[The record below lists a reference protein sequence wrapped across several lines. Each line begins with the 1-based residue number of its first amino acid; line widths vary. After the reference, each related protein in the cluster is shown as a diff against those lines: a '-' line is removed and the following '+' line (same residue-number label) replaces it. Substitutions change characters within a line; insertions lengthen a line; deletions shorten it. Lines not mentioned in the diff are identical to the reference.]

1 MRSTWAKDWRGSK
14 EDSAIIVM
22 LDIETIKERLDY
34 DAYYEARL
42 KVVERN
48 GDERYC
54 LCPFH
59 DDSQPSFNY
68 NIEKRVW
75 YCHSCGEGGDVFRF
89 HMKYRNCDFNTAFK
103 ELSQLV
109 GGVGMGAGSRSHLRV
124 VKPESKDLEPE
135 PETEESQKPLPPE
148 LADKPHEALLKKEK
162 VLQSLQEVRGWTLE
176 SVKRF
181 HLGYVAYSED
191 NRRITI
197 PVYDADGNLVNV
209 RYYKPRAKAQ
219 EMKIYSYQEFK
230 CEQCG
235 HVFTKPLYIKKE
247 RACPKCKALKPT
259 PVGYGKGRLWPI
271 EQLKLDELV
280 IFEGEPDTILACQMG
295 LPGITQTAGAKNFN
309 PKWAELFRG
318 KRVWICYDNDKAGR
332 EGIDRAGKILA
343 PVAEV
348 RVITLPV
355 TGDGED
361 FTDWVLRYGGTAEA
375 FRELMAQAPKY
386 EPPADEAAEAAEV
399 PIEEQINSLPP
410 DIDWEEHQ
418 AAWKRLIRSLV
429 KKRPA
434 AREQYIKLIKER
446 FKLGAKVIRDEIKA
460 EELAMKVEPP
470 IPAPLETPRQ
480 TSFVLAQ
487 DMVDGVF
494 HYGIWLPTNKGEF
507 VFRLVTSERKLLE
520 APEDAQAYQL
530 PKDFAR
536 WSVDSATP
544 YNVFEWLAGK
554 AEVDAVELFVEIRE
568 FIRKYMWYPDE
579 RTYTLLAVWIMQ
591 TYVFMLFDQLPYL
604 ALVGTKRA
612 GKTRLFEILEML
624 CFNARLASSVTDA
637 YLFRSV
643 EVDRTTLLVD
653 EADQLRSAPKDAMNE
668 KLEIIRS
675 GYRRSGSVGRIEGDD
690 RARVDFSTYS
700 MKAIANVSGLE
711 DALEDRT
718 ISLPVERKPK
728 EVRVAKL
735 VHRKV
740 QRQAQVMRNKLY
752 CFGLQYAGRLAELY
766 DTVEVEGVDDREAEI
781 WSGPACIARLLGDDI
796 VDIITSL
803 AQENSSRKALREGM
817 ESTEAQEIMA
827 IWTVANEEPNIV
839 AGVRKWFQAG
849 RIRQAVQDQLGWDSY
864 SYQRLSVDLVKLRI
878 IDDSPE
884 FKQRFRVTQE
894 ITDKANRTR
903 TRKCQVMCY
912 WLQRDRI
919 IKAAERF
926 GVELQQAEQLSQSSL
941 VNDDDAPY

>member
-1 MRSTWAKDWRGSK
+1 MVDV
-14 EDSAIIVM
+14 EAIKQRI
-22 LDIETIKERLDY
+22 DY
-34 DAYYEARL
+34 DSYFGARL
-42 KVVERN
+42 KVIRHR
-48 GDERYC
+48 GDERDC

-59 DDSQPSFNY
+59 DDTEPSFNY
-68 NIEKRVW
+68 NAKTGLW
-75 YCHSCGEGGDVFRF
+75 KCHACGEGGDILQF
-89 HMKYRNCDFNTAFK
+89 HMKFHRCDFKTALQELAGNTTNADF
-103 ELSQLV
+103 
-109 GGVGMGAGSRSHLRV
+109 RRHLRV
-124 VKPESKDLEPE
+124 VKPENTNAQSEFEEPCR
-135 PETEESQKPLPPE
+135 PLPPE
-148 LADKPHEALLKKEK
+148 LADKPHEALLKREK
-162 VLQSLQEVRGWTLE
+162 VVQSLQEVRGWTLD
-176 SVKRF
+176 SIKRF
-181 HLGYVAYSED
+181 HLGYVVFSED

-197 PVYDADGNLVNV
+197 PIYDADGNLVNI
-209 RYYKPRAKAQ
+209 RYYKPRAKA
-219 EMKIYSYQEFK
+219 EETKIFNHQEFRCK
-230 CEQCG
+230 KCG
-235 HVFTKPLYIKKE
+235 HVFTKPVYVMKE
-247 RACPKCKALKPT
+247 KACPKCNAVKPEEI
-259 PVGYGKGRLWPI
+259 GYGKARLWPI

-295 LPGITQTAGAKNFN
+295 LPGITQTAGAGSFN
-309 PKWAELFRG
+309 PRWAELFRG

-332 EGIDRAGKILA
+332 KGVDRVGKILA
-343 PVAEV
+343 SVAEV

-361 FTDWVLRYGGTAEA
+361 FTDWVLRYGGTAEK
-375 FRELMAQAPKY
+375 FRELMAQAPIY
-386 EPPADEAAEAAEV
+386 EPPADEAAEAPDI

-446 FKLGAKVIRDEIKA
+446 FKLSAKVIRDEIKA

-470 IPAPLETPRQ
+470 IPAPLEAPRQ

-507 VFRLVTSERKLLE
+507 VFRLVTSDRKLLE
-520 APEDAQAYQL
+520 APEDVQAYQL

-544 YNVFEWLAGK
+544 YNVFEWLHGK
-554 AEVDAVELFVEIRE
+554 AEVDARALFEEIRD
-568 FIRKYMWYPDE
+568 FIRRYMWYPDE
-579 RTYTLLAVWIMQ
+579 RTYSLLAVWIMQ
-591 TYVFMLFDQLPYL
+591 TYVFMVFDQLPYL

-612 GKTRLFEILEML
+612 GKTRLFELLEML
-624 CFNARLASSVTDA
+624 CFNAKLASSVTDA

-643 EVDRTTLLVD
+643 EIDRVTLLVD
-653 EADQLRSAPKDAMNE
+653 EADQLKAPSKDGLNE
-668 KLEIIRS
+668 KLEILRS

-728 EVRVAKL
+728 EVHVAKL

-766 DTVEVEGVDDREAEI
+766 ETVEVEGVDDREAEI
-781 WSGPACIARLLGDDI
+781 WSGPACIAHLLGDDI
-796 VDIITSL
+796 VAVVQEL
-803 AQENSSRKALREGM
+803 ARENSARKSLHEGM
-817 ESTEAQEIMA
+817 ESVEAQEILA
-827 IWTVANEEPNIV
+827 IWMVVNEEPNISE
-839 AGVRKWFQAG
+839 GVRKWYQAE
-849 RIRQAVQDQLGWDSY
+849 RLRDAIIDQLGWDKFSY
-864 SYQRLSVDLVKLRI
+864 NRLSTDLVKLRI
-878 IDDSPE
+878 IEDSPE

-894 ITDKANRTR
+894 VTDKAGRTR
-903 TRKCQVMCY
+903 VKKRQVAHY
-912 WLQRDRI
+912 WLQRDRVV
-919 IKAAERF
+919 KAAERF
-926 GVELQQAEQLSQSSL
+926 GVDLTQKEQPTQHSFAD
-941 VNDDDAPY
+941 DDDAPY